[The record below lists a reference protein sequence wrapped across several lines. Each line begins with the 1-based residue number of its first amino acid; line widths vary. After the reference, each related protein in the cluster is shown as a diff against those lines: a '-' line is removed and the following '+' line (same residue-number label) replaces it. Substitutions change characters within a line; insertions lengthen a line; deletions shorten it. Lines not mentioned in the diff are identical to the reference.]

1 MQNITAGTSL
11 KVTQGAV
18 KAQEK
23 RTGFSGRETIGEHN
37 GHGINGTGDDP
48 AQAQVRDEN
57 HRIAGL
63 REKVAA

>member
-23 RTGFSGRETIGEHN
+23 RTGFSGRETIWEHN
-37 GHGINGTGDDP
+37 GHGISATRDDSAWP
-48 AQAQVRDEN
+48 GAREEN
-57 HRIAGL
+57 HRIAAL
-63 REKVAA
+63 RETGAA

>member
-48 AQAQVRDEN
+48 ARPRVRAEDN
-57 HRIAGL
+57 RIAAL
-63 REKVAA
+63 RETGAA

>member
-37 GHGINGTGDDP
+37 GHGISGTGDDP
-48 AQAQVRDEN
+48 ARSRVRAEDN
-57 HRIAGL
+57 RIAVQQETG
-63 REKVAA
+63 AA

>member
-37 GHGINGTGDDP
+37 GHGISTTRDDP
-48 AQAQVRDEN
+48 ARSRVRDEN
-57 HRIAGL
+57 NRIAVQQETG
-63 REKVAA
+63 AA

>member
-23 RTGFSGRETIGEHN
+23 RTGFSGRETIRENN
-37 GHGINGTGDDP
+37 GHGISGTGDDP
-48 AQAQVRDEN
+48 LRSGAGDEEN
-57 HRIAGL
+57 RIAVQ
-63 REKVAA
+63 RETGAA